1 MKTTQEVEE
10 MISKETQ
17 EYLESTTDALVD
29 SLFDKVDDI
38 TAEARLIIEG
48 ATLEQVSERFSK
60 DKSTVHHDVTMKLQ
74 AISPTLHAQVK
85 EALRRNRI
93 EGPKRG
99 LEKARGR

>member
-1 MKTTQEVEE
+1 VVESE
-10 MISKETQ
+10 ELTMISKEIK
-17 EYLESTTDALVD
+17 EYLDYTRVALIL
-29 SLFDKVDDI
+29 SLQEKVDNI
-38 TAEARLIIEG
+38 TTEARLIIEG

-85 EALRRNRI
+85 EALRRNKI